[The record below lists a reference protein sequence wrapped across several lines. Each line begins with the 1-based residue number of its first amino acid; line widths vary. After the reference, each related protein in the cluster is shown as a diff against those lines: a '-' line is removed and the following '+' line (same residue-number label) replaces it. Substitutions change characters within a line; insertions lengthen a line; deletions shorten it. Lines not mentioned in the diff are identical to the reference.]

1 MAEKSKKPLVSE
13 DWNLFF
19 MAGNAIEN
27 QNNLLSS
34 LLEEIGSSY
43 LTQFQKRPVKNLKN
57 YLKKIVKICENVRQ
71 GNSSFDKIFHSK
83 RANISAR

>member
-57 YLKKIVKICENVRQ
+57 TAREKARQ
-71 GNSSFDKIFHSK
+71 IQN
-83 RANISAR
+83 